1 MGIFNIFKKNN
12 RKNDLFSIPCDYDGY
27 DFIFKSNITNPE
39 IYEEITKVLTNS
51 KINVK
56 NIEEYNKLKK
66 DSDIDTFYE
75 FYDEW
80 MYQLRENKYII
91 HLDKYM
97 SMSSF
102 VKAINE
108 LLIILG
114 CDNKIA
120 EKEIVE
126 KYNIELKKYSL
137 DNKEIVEEINYDI
150 LQANVMAEELRKIGY
165 ELICFFNGFDND
177 DKTIIPIDKINE
189 FKELEKEVSLFD
201 KSE

>member
-102 VKAINE
+102 FTSKCHGRRI
-108 LLIILG
+108 
-114 CDNKIA
+114 
-120 EKEIVE
+120 
-126 KYNIELKKYSL
+126 KK
-137 DNKEIVEEINYDI
+137 NRI
-150 LQANVMAEELRKIGY
+150 
-165 ELICFFNGFDND
+165 
-177 DKTIIPIDKINE
+177 
-189 FKELEKEVSLFD
+189 
-201 KSE
+201 